1 MSSEGSNGRSQTGDI
16 TNAIET
22 ARRGLRRDVQV
33 LIEALPDG
41 ELFVPLARAIPEAD
55 YGERMEIGADLELA
69 PHLLVDEDER
79 PYCAVFSRADLLE
92 PVGEELGWT
101 TDGGPLEYCALPA
114 PVVFDMT
121 LSVID
126 EESVFGLV
134 FNAMSDSELV
144 LGRNEAASIAQ
155 GKALP
160 LVGYVQEIP
169 VQEFEETLVAEGD
182 PPPDE
187 LVQAIERCVAELDGV
202 KGYRLERTFNAER
215 DLEPHL
221 TLTLNTDPGDLDL
234 AAISRR
240 VVAEIEDKLPP
251 PGYIDILF
259 DEAPN

>member
-1 MSSEGSNGRSQTGDI
+1 VDTTGSNGRSQAGDI

-33 LIEALPDG
+33 LIDALEDG
-41 ELFVPLARAIPEAD
+41 ELYVPLARSIPDTD
-55 YGERMEIGADLELA
+55 YGERMEIGGDLELS

-79 PYCAVFSRADLLE
+79 PYCAVFSRAELLE

-114 PVVFDMT
+114 PIVFDMT

-126 EESVFGLV
+126 EETVFGLV
-134 FNAMSDSELV
+134 FNAMSGSELV
-144 LGRNEAASIAQ
+144 LRRDEAASIAQ
-155 GKALP
+155 GKAVP

-169 VQEFEETLVAEGD
+169 PQEFEETLVAEGD
-182 PPPDE
+182 PPPEE
-187 LVQAIERCVAELDGV
+187 LVQAIERCVAGIDGI

-221 TLTLNTDPGDLDL
+221 TLTLGTDPGDLDF
-234 AAISRR
+234 ADISRR

>member
-1 MSSEGSNGRSQTGDI
+1 MNSQGSNGRRQTGDI
-16 TNAIET
+16 TSAIET

-33 LIEALPDG
+33 LIDALEDG
-41 ELFVPLARAIPEAD
+41 ELYVPLARAIPDSE
-55 YGERMEIGADLELA
+55 YGQRVEFDGDLELS
-69 PHLLVDEDER
+69 PHLLIDEDER
-79 PYCAVFSRADLLE
+79 PYCAVFSRAELLE

-114 PVVFDMT
+114 PIVFDMT

-126 EESVFGLV
+126 DKTVFGLV
-134 FNAMSDSELV
+134 FNAMSDTELV
-144 LGRNEAASIAQ
+144 LRRDEAASIAA

-169 VQEFEETLVAEGD
+169 VQEFEETLVAEGE
-182 PPPDE
+182 PPPTE
-187 LVQAIERCVAELDGV
+187 LVQAIEHCVSSIDDIR
-202 KGYRLERTFNAER
+202 GYKLERTFNAER

-221 TLTLNTDPGDLDL
+221 TLTLSTNPGDLDY
-234 AAISRR
+234 ADISQR
-240 VVAEIEDKLPP
+240 VVAEIEDKVPP

>member
-1 MSSEGSNGRSQTGDI
+1 MNSEGSNGKRQAGDI
-16 TNAIET
+16 TNAVET

-33 LIEALPDG
+33 LIDALPEG
-41 ELFVPLARAIPEAD
+41 ELFVPLARAIPDSE
-55 YGERMEIGADLELA
+55 YGEQVEIGEDLELS

-114 PVVFDMT
+114 PIVFDMT

-126 EESVFGLV
+126 DKSVFGLV
-134 FNAMSDSELV
+134 FNAMSNMELV
-144 LGRNEAASIAQ
+144 LRREEAASIAA

-182 PPPDE
+182 PPPAE
-187 LVQAIERCVAELDGV
+187 LVEAIERCVREIDGV
-202 KGYRLERTFNAER
+202 RGYKLERTFNAER

-221 TLTLNTDPGDLDL
+221 TLTLGTDPGDLDY
-234 AAISRR
+234 AWISRR
-240 VVAEIEDKLPP
+240 VVEEIEDKLPP